1 MRKIPK
7 AFRLGQMKAAVY
19 PGNEQQQNAKKFNKP
34 RTKLETCVGRR
45 PQGVGWKKALEKG
58 VGLGWEKWVA
68 GGTTDN

>member
-19 PGNEQQQNAKKFNKP
+19 PGNEQQNAKKFNKP

-45 PQGVGWKKALEKG
+45 PQGVGWKKALGKG
-58 VGLGWEKWVA
+58 VGVGWEKWVA